1 MTIHLRGLPGSVE
14 RAAHSLLGLAPE
26 GVCQAT
32 QIALCAGA
40 LLPHRF
46 SLACG
51 RLPDPSAVC
60 SLLHYPLGRPNL
72 ALASILPCGVPTFL
86 DPVDA
91 EPRPPVQLPVSGEST
106 TVDRRLRSDGSG
118 EQPPS
123 TEVGYRRYVE
133 EFARRF
139 SRTCIR
145 RRRCSLLEF
154 EEGLSSERPHHQ
166 HHRQREESVQL
177 DRRLQEPRTRSG
189 TPHRSFPLRLH

>member
-1 MTIHLRGLPGSVE
+1 VTIHLRGLPGSVE
-14 RAAHSLLGLAPE
+14 RATHSLLGLAPE

-106 TVDRRLRSDGSG
+106 TVERR
-118 EQPPS
+118 P
-123 TEVGYRRYVE
+123 
-133 EFARRF
+133 
-139 SRTCIR
+139 
-145 RRRCSLLEF
+145 
-154 EEGLSSERPHHQ
+154 
-166 HHRQREESVQL
+166 
-177 DRRLQEPRTRSG
+177 RSG
-189 TPHRSFPLRLH
+189 GRSSTTAVNRSWLAAIRGRVRPKIQQDMYS

>member
-1 MTIHLRGLPGSVE
+1 VTIHLRGLPGSVE
-14 RAAHSLLGLAPE
+14 RAAHSLLGLASE

-72 ALASILPCGVPTFL
+72 ALTSILPCEVPTFL
-86 DPVDA
+86 DPVFA

-106 TVDRRLRSDGSG
+106 TVDRRPRSSG
-118 EQPPS
+118 N
-123 TEVGYRRYVE
+123 VDNG
-133 EFARRF
+133 
-139 SRTCIR
+139 
-145 RRRCSLLEF
+145 
-154 EEGLSSERPHHQ
+154 
-166 HHRQREESVQL
+166 RQL
-177 DRRLQEPRTRSG
+177 KMATG
-189 TPHRSFPLRLH
+189 IT

>member
-72 ALASILPCGVPTFL
+72 ALASILPCEVPTFL
-86 DPVDA
+86 DPVVA
-91 EPRPPVQLPVSGEST
+91 EPRPPVQLPVSIEST
-106 TVDRRLRSDGSG
+106 TVDRRPRRDRIVEEL
-118 EQPPS
+118 PS
-123 TEVGYRRYVE
+123 TKVGYWCYLKRSPKGSAGHVFVHE
-133 EFARRF
+133 GVL
-139 SRTCIR
+139 CW
-145 RRRCSLLEF
+145 SLEK
-154 EEGLSSERPHHQ
+154 S
-166 HHRQREESVQL
+166 
-177 DRRLQEPRTRSG
+177 
-189 TPHRSFPLRLH
+189 

>member
-26 GVCQAT
+26 GVCRAT

-72 ALASILPCGVPTFL
+72 ARASIPPCGVPTFL

-91 EPRPPVQLPVSGEST
+91 EPRPPVQLPSAVSL
-106 TVDRRLRSDGSG
+106 RLLDDDDG
-118 EQPPS
+118 PVIP
-123 TEVGYRRYVE
+123 
-133 EFARRF
+133 F
-139 SRTCIR
+139 
-145 RRRCSLLEF
+145 
-154 EEGLSSERPHHQ
+154 
-166 HHRQREESVQL
+166 
-177 DRRLQEPRTRSG
+177 RTRKDLG
-189 TPHRSFPLRLH
+189 IAC

>member
-26 GVCQAT
+26 GVCRAT

-72 ALASILPCGVPTFL
+72 ARASILPCGVPTFL

-106 TVDRRLRSDGSG
+106 TVHPRPRSGG
-118 EQPPS
+118 RVEQLPS
-123 TEVGYRRYVE
+123 TEVGYRRYAE

-154 EEGLSSERPHHQ
+154 EEEVSSEHPHHRRHPQ
-166 HHRQREESVQL
+166 LEESVQL
-177 DRRLQEPRTRSG
+177 AQRLQEPHSRSG
-189 TPHRSFPLRLH
+189 TPHQSSPLRRG